1 MNLSDL
7 FFWTGAVNR
16 TGLRNIRGDEL
27 AEQLG
32 TQQHLGGAVGTSAP
46 QVIPDDGAFHAFTG
60 FDFVAYDDLGF
71 ANLPTGLQIPE
82 RDPPIERVQTWLG
95 VVFAGGPAMNFTALQ
110 TVNGTGFLVVPVG
123 LAGFSQSL
131 NATVVGF
138 QIYNGMGPGANIV
151 DPSLAA
157 GAIQTIESGVIIEP
171 GPGPVSLGAFMMVW
185 ILK

>member
-1 MNLSDL
+1 MSLQDL
-7 FFWTGAVNR
+7 FFGTDFFNR
-16 TGLRNIRGDEL
+16 EGRKNIRGDEL
-27 AEQLG
+27 AAQLG
-32 TQQHLGGAVGTSAP
+32 TQQHQGGAVGTTVP
-46 QVIPDDGAFHAFTG
+46 QVIPDDGGFHAFTG

-71 ANLPTGLQIPE
+71 ANLPTGLQIPD

-95 VVFAGGPAMNFTALQ
+95 LVFGGGPAMNFTALQ

-138 QIYNGMGPGANIV
+138 QLYNAMGPGANII
-151 DPSLAA
+151 DPSLST
-157 GAIQTIESGVIIEP
+157 GRIQTIEAGVIIEP
-171 GPGPVSLGAFMMVW
+171 GPGPVTLGAFMMAW